1 MVELTNMSIKEAT
14 FICFIISAIVL
25 LLAITTAHLFF
36 KWVKRDHPNYYKKM
50 GEPIILAPT
59 YISEETYSR
68 LLKGGAYGY
77 IMVFRGVPKD
87 FPRDVKL
94 RKLAHVIRLAFTC
107 VIILF
112 SVLVVLGYFFYNDTK

>member
-1 MVELTNMSIKEAT
+1 MVELTNMSIKEVT
-14 FICFIISAIVL
+14 FICFIISAIAL
-25 LLAITTAHLFF
+25 LLAITTVHLFF
-36 KWVKRDHPNYYKKM
+36 KWIKRDYPNYYKKI
-50 GEPIILAPT
+50 GEPLVLAPI

-87 FPRDVKL
+87 FPRDAKL
-94 RKLAHVIRLAFTC
+94 RKLAHVIRIAFAC

-112 SVLVVLGYFFYNDTK
+112 TLLVVLGYFFYNDTK